1 VILPKDYLAQVYSR
15 IRARGG
21 ICIADE
27 VQCGFG
33 RVGPAFWGFATQ
45 SVTPDI
51 VVLGKPIGNGH
62 PLAAVVTTPELAAKF
77 ANGMEYFNSFGGNPV
92 SMAVGHAVL
101 DVIEAENLPAKAVA
115 TGEALMQGYRAM
127 AERFPIIGDVRGM
140 GLFVG
145 VELVTDR
152 DTRTPATAAAD
163 HIVDQ
168 LRLRGVLAST
178 DGPDDNVLKIK
189 PPMVFGPDEAAIL
202 LAETE
207 AALSILPN

>member
-1 VILPKDYLAQVYSR
+1 M
-15 IRARGG
+15 
-21 ICIADE
+21 
-27 VQCGFG
+27 QCGFG

-45 SVTPDI
+45 DVIPDI

-92 SMAVGHAVL
+92 SMAVGHAVM
-101 DVIEAENLPAKAVA
+101 DVIETENLAARAVT
-115 TGEALMQGYRAM
+115 TGEGLMAGYRRL

-140 GLFVG
+140 GLFIG

-152 DTRTPATAAAD
+152 DARTPATEAAD

-168 LRLRGVLAST
+168 LRLRGILAST

-189 PPMVFGPDEAAIL
+189 PPMVFGPREAEIL

-207 AALSILPN
+207 AALSTLPN

>member
-1 VILPKDYLAQVYSR
+1 MIDVAVIIVSWNVRNYLADCLRSVAADLRASR
-15 IRARGG
+15 LRGE
-21 ICIADE
+21 I
-27 VQCGFG
+27 
-33 RVGPAFWGFATQ
+33 W
-45 SVTPDI
+45 
-51 VVLGKPIGNGH
+51 VVDNASTDG
-62 PLAAVVTTPELAAKF
+62 T
-77 ANGMEYFNSFGGNPV
+77 V
-92 SMAVGHAVL
+92 SL
-101 DVIEAENLPAKAVA
+101 L
-115 TGEALMQGYRAM
+115 
-127 AERFPIIGDVRGM
+127 
-140 GLFVG
+140 G

-207 AALSILPN
+207 VALSTLPN

>member
-1 VILPKDYLAQVYSR
+1 
-15 IRARGG
+15 
-21 ICIADE
+21 
-27 VQCGFG
+27 
-33 RVGPAFWGFATQ
+33 
-45 SVTPDI
+45 
-51 VVLGKPIGNGH
+51 
-62 PLAAVVTTPELAAKF
+62 
-77 ANGMEYFNSFGGNPV
+77 
-92 SMAVGHAVL
+92 
-101 DVIEAENLPAKAVA
+101 
-115 TGEALMQGYRAM
+115 MQGFRAM
-127 AERFPIIGDVRGM
+127 ADRFSIIGDVRGM

-152 DTRTPATAAAD
+152 DTRTPATDAAD

-207 AALSILPN
+207 AALSTLRN